1 MKLELQFVVV
11 YYLFYGLSKVT
22 LVVSKEG
29 YTVQPTLI
37 FLLFLRAILLLLTWL
52 YVVRIHNC
60 NLVRAVKFFQIKVF
74 SIPWTGVKWE
84 SFVILTLCE
93 KQFFAR
99 LLKVDVNDLPRF
111 QTFLLLFTAAKKVRT
126 LPKSYKLLLICI
138 GLNS

>member
-22 LVVSKEG
+22 LVVSNEG

-37 FLLFLRAILLLLTWL
+37 LLLFLRAVLLLLTWL

-74 SIPWTGVKWE
+74 SIPWTGFKWE

-111 QTFLLLFTAAKKVRT
+111 QTLLLLFTAAKKVRT

>member
-11 YYLFYGLSKVT
+11 SYLFYGLSKVT

-37 FLLFLRAILLLLTWL
+37 LLLFLRAILLLLTWL

-126 LPKSYKLLLICI
+126 LPNSYKLLLICI

>member
-37 FLLFLRAILLLLTWL
+37 LLLFLRAILLLLTWL

-126 LPKSYKLLLICI
+126 LPNSYKLLLICI